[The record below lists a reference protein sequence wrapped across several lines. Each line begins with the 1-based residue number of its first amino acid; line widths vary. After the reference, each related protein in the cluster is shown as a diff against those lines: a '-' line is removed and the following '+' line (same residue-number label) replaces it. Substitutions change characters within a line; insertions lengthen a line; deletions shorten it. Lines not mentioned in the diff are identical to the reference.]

1 MPATMTFDSA
11 SLLLRLLAL
20 QQQITASPRHRAAL
34 RETRRGADRFTAVC
48 AAIDAEHYARSMVV
62 TTERIRARVVP
73 SDGLGDALESLSELV
88 LRAVRMVVLAELCTL
103 GELVG
108 TSTAAAGLVLSV
120 RAELNR
126 VTEQWLR
133 SRETASVDRAV
144 YRSALREA
152 HAAIQEL
159 GTTSDFA
166 GFLDSGLNRSSS
178 PSFQAACARTLVALT
193 LSINVEPDVPVV
205 VVSWPPRRVKD
216 RAS

>member
-1 MPATMTFDSA
+1 MLATMTFDSA
-11 SLLLRLLAL
+11 SLLLRLQAL
-20 QQQITASPRHRAAL
+20 RQQIAASPRHRTAL
-34 RETRRGADRFTAVC
+34 REPRKGADRFSPVY
-48 AAIDAEHYARSMVV
+48 AAIAAEHHARSMIV
-62 TTERIRARVVP
+62 TTERIKARVVP

-88 LRAVRMVVLAELCTL
+88 LRAVRMVVLAELGTL
-103 GELVG
+103 GEFV
-108 TSTAAAGLVLSV
+108 SASPPAAGLVLSA

-126 VTEQWLR
+126 ITDKWLG
-133 SRETASVDRAV
+133 SRDTASVDRAV

-166 GFLDSGLNRSSS
+166 SFLDSGLNRSNS

-193 LSINVEPDVPVV
+193 VSINVEPDAPVV
-205 VVSWPPRRVKD
+205 VVSWPPCVKD